1 MNSPI
6 ENILVLNRLL
16 GDAESELVTVL
27 TDLAAAN
34 ERIAALEAEAA
45 AASAVMCEQQQLLA
59 AHQHA
64 SVLAYEAN
72 QVLAAEVFRLR
83 AQVMGETP
91 VLAPPAGC
99 WRN

>member
-6 ENILVLNRLL
+6 ENILMLNRLL
-16 GDAESELVTVL
+16 GDAENELATTLSELDDARAQITTL
-27 TDLAAAN
+27 Q
-34 ERIAALEAEAA
+34 AEAA
-45 AASAVMCEQQQLLA
+45 AAAAVMCEQQQLLA

-72 QVLAAEVFRLR
+72 QVLAAEVARLR
-83 AQVMGETP
+83 CQVMGGIV
-91 VLAPPAGC
+91 VLAPPAGG